1 MDSDEY
7 QSLKDD
13 IQKNGYRE
21 DLPIIIYNG
30 GIIDGW
36 NRYRACKELGV
47 TPKVKMFRGND
58 QEAIQYIMSSNKRRN
73 LTSSQR
79 AAIAVE
85 AEDIIKAIEE
95 QVEAERVAKIVENY
109 KERRRKILDKDPDR
123 YNTRMPVAQNAKGET
138 RELIP
143 ESSKRDAKEEGKNQ
157 TRTKIAEAFGTN
169 PRYISDAKRLKKE
182 NPEVFEKIKRGEVT
196 IPKVKK
202 QAEIQK
208 SKEQY
213 TNKQKADISK
223 NPPIV
228 KKTSYDV
235 FLGAFADNS
244 IDLLITDPP
253 YSTDVDDIDSFAKAW
268 LDQAIPKVSQSGR
281 AYICIGAYPGEL
293 NAYLSILLNQNKFIV
308 DNPLIWTYRNT
319 LGVTPKMKY
328 NLNYQVVLHLYS
340 EDSDELDTSNTN
352 EMFSVQDINAPD
364 GRIGNRF
371 HAWQKPD
378 ELARRLI
385 KQGSKEGDLV
395 VDCFACTGTFLI
407 EAAKQG
413 RSAVGCDISH
423 ENLLIAE
430 KRGCKYEL

>member
-1 MDSDEY
+1 MDAEEY
-7 QSLKDD
+7 EALKDD
-13 IQKNGYRE
+13 ILKNGYRE

-36 NRYRACKELGV
+36 NRYRACKDLGV

-58 QEAIQYIMSSNKRRN
+58 QEAIEYIMSSNKRRN

-85 AEDIIKAIEE
+85 AEAVVKAIEDA
-95 QVEAERVAKIVENY
+95 VEAERRAKIAERENVANQY
-109 KERRRKILDKDPDR
+109 SRKEE
-123 YNTRMPVAQNAKGET
+123 MG
-138 RELIP
+138 ELIP
-143 ESSKRDAKEEGKNQ
+143 PSAKRDNAKHEASKVRNKVAQ
-157 TRTKIAEAFGTN
+157 TFGTN
-169 PRYISDAKRLKKE
+169 PRYVQDAKRLRRE

>member
-85 AEDIIKAIEE
+85 AEAVVKAIEE
-95 QVEAERVAKIVENY
+95 QVEKERRAKQAENY
-109 KERRRKILDKDPDR
+109 KNQYSQYESGF
-123 YNTRMPVAQNAKGET
+123 T
-138 RELIP
+138 ELIP
-143 ESSKRDAKEEGKNQ
+143 PTQNRGESKKEAAEA
-157 TRTKIAEAFGTN
+157 RTKIAETFGTN
-169 PRYISDAKRLKKE
+169 PRYISDAKRLKE
-182 NPEVFEKIKRGEVT
+182 QNPEAFEKIKRGEVT

>member
-36 NRYRACKELGV
+36 NRYRACKDLGV

-58 QEAIQYIMSSNKRRN
+58 QEAIEYIMSSNKRRN

-85 AEDIIKAIEE
+85 AEAVVKAIEDA
-95 QVEAERVAKIVENY
+95 VEAERRAKIAAN
-109 KERRRKILDKDPDR
+109 
-123 YNTRMPVAQNAKGET
+123 NQNQYTTSAT
-138 RELIP
+138 AELIP
-143 ESSKRDAKEEGKNQ
+143 PSLKRNAIKKAESETRNKVAQ
-157 TRTKIAEAFGTN
+157 TFGTN
-169 PRYISDAKRLKKE
+169 PRYLQDAKRLRRE

-268 LDQAIPKVSQSGR
+268 LDQAIPKVSQ
-281 AYICIGAYPGEL
+281 
-293 NAYLSILLNQNKFIV
+293 
-308 DNPLIWTYRNT
+308 
-319 LGVTPKMKY
+319 
-328 NLNYQVVLHLYS
+328 
-340 EDSDELDTSNTN
+340 
-352 EMFSVQDINAPD
+352 
-364 GRIGNRF
+364 
-371 HAWQKPD
+371 
-378 ELARRLI
+378 
-385 KQGSKEGDLV
+385 
-395 VDCFACTGTFLI
+395 
-407 EAAKQG
+407 
-413 RSAVGCDISH
+413 
-423 ENLLIAE
+423 
-430 KRGCKYEL
+430 